1 MTYDRS
7 EAARRGHLNKKIRRE
22 NEMSIKENQ
31 LETSDNFNLK
41 ATIENALAN
50 RRDPFSFIEDSRE
63 LRDPVSYLG
72 VVSMNLPPEYI
83 AANPQYDFCMI
94 NYRSM
99 NQDFPEKID
108 EALRLH
114 YVPIKCDEHP
124 SLGKNMTLNLF
135 GNADS
140 DNYYR
145 KNGHIGMKR
154 LKNQTSGIE
163 AYFNT
168 IARDEENAIK
178 TFSHEKSN
186 AELYTSVDDR
196 RHY

>member
-7 EAARRGHLNKKIRRE
+7 EAARKGHLNKKIRRE
-22 NEMSIKENQ
+22 NEVSIKENQ
-31 LETSDNFNLK
+31 SQIPDDLNLK

-50 RRDPFSFIEDSRE
+50 RRDPFSIMEDRRQP
-63 LRDPVSYLG
+63 RDPVSYLG
-72 VVSMNLPPEYI
+72 FVSMNLPPEYI
-83 AANPQYDFCMI
+83 AANPQYDFCMV

-99 NQDFPEKID
+99 NENLPQKID
-108 EALRLH
+108 EALQLG
-114 YVPIKCDEHP
+114 YVPIECDEHP

-135 GNADS
+135 GNADN

-154 LKNQTSGIE
+154 LKSIT
-163 AYFNT
+163 AALDLHFNK
-168 IARDEENAIK
+168 IARDEESAIK
-178 TFSHEKSN
+178 TFSQEKNN